1 MLRDADLVSVQE
13 ARDLVEKAY
22 EASQKF
28 LAYSQ
33 EQVDAIVGAMAQ
45 TATHAAEELARLAV
59 EETGY
64 GKVADKVEKNLF
76 SSRDTYCAIRPMKT
90 VGILREDPESRI
102 LEVAVPVGV
111 VAAVLPTT
119 NPTSTA
125 VYKILIALKSRNAIV
140 LSPHPNAIRCICRT
154 AELMYEAAQAAGA
167 PTNVIGCMRH
177 PTLAGT
183 QELMRHRRT
192 GVVLS
197 TGGAG
202 VVRAAYTSG
211 KPAFGVGPGNVPA
224 FVERSA
230 DVPKAVA
237 DIASGKCFDHGTI
250 CSSEQALVADE
261 SLREQVLAELRVQD
275 AYLLNDSQIQALARV
290 LLTPQWT
297 VNPQC
302 VGKPA
307 PVVAQIAGFS
317 VPPQTRLL
325 VALLGGVGREYP
337 LSAEKLSPVLALYF
351 VKDFEEGCRLC
362 ENVLRFGGL
371 GHTVA
376 IHSRDEGLIRQF
388 GLRMPAFRVVVNSP
402 ATHGSVGYSTGL
414 FPSMTL
420 GCGALGGNTTGD
432 NISPLHLFNIK
443 RIAYETRPVTQPQP
457 YQPHPGAP
465 ARAAAPAPPGLAPT
479 PAASSTLV
487 PDRQTIARVVG
498 RFLAAKEIS
507 VQAQP
512 ASTGTAGSGSGAAWP
527 APSSP
532 PPALS
537 AAAPMSPQE
546 SPAPAPVK
554 VVDFVCESDV
564 RAALNRNEK
573 IYVGS
578 RTIVTPSARDLAAE
592 KDVLVMSQ
600 DGFRRRKV

>member
-1 MLRDADLVSVQE
+1 MLRDADLISVQE
-13 ARDLVEKAY
+13 ARNLAEKAH

-33 EQVDAIVGAMAQ
+33 EQVDAIIDAMAQ
-45 TATHAAEELARLAV
+45 AAVGAAEELARLAV

-64 GKVADKVEKNLF
+64 GNVADKVEKNLF
-76 SSRDTYCAIRPMKT
+76 ASRDTHRAIQPMRT
-90 VGILREDPESRI
+90 VGVVNEDSKARI

-125 VYKILIALKSRNAIV
+125 IYKILIALKGRNAIV
-140 LSPHPNAIRCICRT
+140 LSPHPNAIRSICRT
-154 AELMYEAAQAAGA
+154 ADLMGEAAQAAGA
-167 PTNVIGCMRH
+167 PADVIGCMRY

-197 TGGAG
+197 TGGLG

-230 DVPKAVA
+230 DVRKAVT
-237 DIASGKCFDHGTI
+237 DIVRGKCFDYGTI

-261 SLREQVLAELRVQD
+261 SLREQVLAELGAQG
-275 AYLLNDSQIQALARV
+275 AYLLNDSEIGALARV

-307 PVVAQIAGFS
+307 PAVAQIAGFS
-317 VPPQTRLL
+317 VPPETRLL
-325 VALLGGVGREYP
+325 VAPLGGVGREYP

-351 VKDFEEGCRLC
+351 VRDFEEGCRLC
-362 ENVLRFGGL
+362 ESVLRFGGL

-376 IHSRDEGLIRQF
+376 IHSRDDGLIRQF

-402 ATHGSVGYSTGL
+402 ATHGSIGYSTSL
-414 FPSMTL
+414 FPAMTL

-432 NISPLHLFNIK
+432 NISPLHLINIK

-457 YQPHPGAP
+457 QPGVLAGTAVPALPG
-465 ARAAAPAPPGLAPT
+465 PT
-479 PAASSTLV
+479 PSPVAATTLV
-487 PDRQTIARVVG
+487 PDRQTIARVVE
-498 RFLAAKEIS
+498 RFLATKGNPTR
-507 VQAQP
+507 AQP
-512 ASTGTAGSGSGAAWP
+512 ASTRSPGRGSEP
-527 APSSP
+527 PPSSP
-532 PPALS
+532 PAASPATLVS
-537 AAAPMSPQE
+537 PPMAPQE
-546 SPAPAPVK
+546 SSAPAPVK

-573 IYVGS
+573 IHVGP

-592 KDVLVMSQ
+592 NEVLVMSQ
-600 DGFRRRKV
+600 DGFRRRRV